1 MEKIEKSPAQKPN
14 TAYGLLSRY
23 RGELMGFAALWVVF
37 FHSPIRVPD
46 SWPQF
51 LYQPIDIFR
60 VLGYGG
66 VDLFILVSG
75 IGIYQSLS
83 KNSPAAYIKNRVRK
97 IYPIWCVYSLMVF
110 ALGAILFGAYYS
122 WREILGYFTLFG
134 FWSPALKHQGNW
146 YVYTIMLFYVLAPIP
161 FFLLRDSKRKTL
173 TCVILTAIALLGST
187 AFFSTNAFVTKHLL
201 IAFSRLPLFI
211 IGMYFSAALKDKVMK
226 KSHWIICIAVFLIGL
241 AAMVYV
247 LKYQKKLLWTYGLW
261 WYPFILIAPTMS
273 LLLAKLCAICE
284 RRIRHLMAV
293 LRFLGAGS
301 LEIFL
306 ISNYIFKRTEGKI
319 TLNGWQAVLFSI
331 GATIAGILFHLL
343 MKYGT
348 KLVTNT
354 YQKIKQKKMA

>member
-1 MEKIEKSPAQKPN
+1 MKKTDNTLAQKPN

-23 RGELMGFAALWVVF
+23 RGELMGFATLWVVF
-37 FHSPIRVPD
+37 FHSPIRVPS

-83 KNSPAAYIKNRVRK
+83 KNSPATYIKNRFKR
-97 IYPIWCVYSLMVF
+97 IYPIWCVYVLMVIV
-110 ALGAILFGAYYS
+110 LGALVFHSYLTG
-122 WREILGYFTLFG
+122 REILGYFTLFG
-134 FWSPALKHQGNW
+134 HWSPALKHQGNW
-146 YVYTIMLFYVLAPIP
+146 YVYTIMLFYILAPIP

-173 TCVILTAIALLGST
+173 TCTVLVAIALLGST

-201 IAFSRLPLFI
+201 IAFTRLPLFI

-226 KSHWIICIAVFLIGL
+226 KSHWLICIVVFLLGVAL
-241 AAMVYV
+241 MVYV

-273 LLLAKLCAICE
+273 LLLAKLCSICE
-284 RRIRHLMAV
+284 RGIRHLMAV
-293 LRFLGAGS
+293 LRYLGTAS

-306 ISNYIFKRTEGKI
+306 ISNYIFKRTAGKI
-319 TLNGWQAVLFSI
+319 TMNGWQTVLFSI
-331 GATIAGILFHLL
+331 GATLAGILFHLL

-354 YQKIKQKKMA
+354 YQRIKQKKTA